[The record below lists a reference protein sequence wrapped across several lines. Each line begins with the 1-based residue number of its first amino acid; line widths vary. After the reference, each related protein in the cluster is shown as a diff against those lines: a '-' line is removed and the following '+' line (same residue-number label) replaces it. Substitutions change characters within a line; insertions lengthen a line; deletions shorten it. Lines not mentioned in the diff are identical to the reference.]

1 MKNEV
6 EIELKK
12 TKPRNVEG
20 IYQVLGGISEAIGN
34 GDISKAR
41 ELYLKA
47 RELYTKLPKQKKQSI
62 YDEILGLYKQLNQAI
77 TYRNSAIKRGFIKTH
92 ISGFDE
98 LIKDGIPKGSSV
110 LVAGG
115 PGSGKTIFC
124 LQTMANAAANGE
136 KCLYLSFE
144 ESEEKLKQHM
154 EDFGWD
160 WKALEKNNNLRIV
173 RKDPFL
179 LTGSI
184 EAMLER
190 AKGEL
195 LIDLNE
201 FLDIIPQ
208 DFKPDRII
216 FDSISA
222 VNAAF
227 SLQQESYRIFIEQ
240 LFRYLE
246 QLGATTLL
254 ISETEQAPV
263 KYSKSGEEEFLA
275 DGIILVYDI
284 KRGDSRASAIEV
296 VKMRGVEI
304 SKKIVPFKIESG
316 KGIIVYPKETV
327 FSEV

>member
-1 MKNEV
+1 M
-6 EIELKK
+6 
-12 TKPRNVEG
+12 
-20 IYQVLGGISEAIGN
+20 
-34 GDISKAR
+34 
-41 ELYLKA
+41 
-47 RELYTKLPKQKKQSI
+47 
-62 YDEILGLYKQLNQAI
+62 
-77 TYRNSAIKRGFIKTH
+77 
-92 ISGFDE
+92 
-98 LIKDGIPKGSSV
+98 
-110 LVAGG
+110 
-115 PGSGKTIFC
+115 
-124 LQTMANAAANGE
+124 
-136 KCLYLSFE
+136 
-144 ESEEKLKQHM
+144 
-154 EDFGWD
+154 
-160 WKALEKNNNLRIV
+160 

-208 DFKPDRII
+208 DFKPDRIV

-246 QLGATTLL
+246 SLGATTFL

-263 KYSKSGEEEFLA
+263 RYSKSGEEEFLA
-275 DGIILVYDI
+275 DGIILIYDT
-284 KRGDSRASAIEV
+284 KKGDSRVSAIEV

-316 KGIIVYPKETV
+316 KGITVYPKETV